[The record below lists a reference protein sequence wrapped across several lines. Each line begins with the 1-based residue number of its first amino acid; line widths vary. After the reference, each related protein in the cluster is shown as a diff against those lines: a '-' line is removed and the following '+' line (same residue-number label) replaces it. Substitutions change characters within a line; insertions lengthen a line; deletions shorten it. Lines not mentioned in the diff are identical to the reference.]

1 LPSRARAA
9 ASPENDAF
17 ARVAA
22 WTRDYR
28 PLPGI
33 PDEFIGA
40 DGERRP
46 HWERLLRALADLEPD
61 EIDQR
66 FAAADSRIRNR
77 GMSYR
82 ARSSAASSSAPNC
95 SIACSL
101 TSTAKGG

>member
-9 ASPENDAF
+9 VSPERDAL
-17 ARVAA
+17 ARVEA
-22 WTRDYR
+22 WTRDYA

-33 PDEFIGA
+33 PDEFVGA
-40 DGERRP
+40 NGERRP

-66 FAAADSRIRNR
+66 FAAADRRIRNR

-82 ARSSAASSSAPNC
+82 VQGEAAERTWPLSRMPLLIPESE
-95 SIACSL
+95 
-101 TSTAKGG
+101 

>member
-1 LPSRARAA
+1 MPSRASVAV
-9 ASPENDAF
+9 SPESDAL

-22 WTRDYR
+22 WTRDYA

-66 FAAADSRIRNR
+66 FADHGHTGGATPIPPDE
-77 GMSYR
+77 
-82 ARSSAASSSAPNC
+82 SSSEFPMTLDLRRP
-95 SIACSL
+95 IAF
-101 TSTAKGG
+101 